1 MNRVALVAITKH
13 GAALA
18 GRLQAAWPESDV
30 YVAERFLPSVGPE
43 GAGSGKRI
51 PFPGSVK
58 AVLPAAFRG
67 YDGLVLFVSLGAV
80 VRLVAPLLQDKHTDP
95 AVVVIDDRAA
105 HAISVLSGHLGGAND
120 LARTA
125 AAVLGARPVIS
136 TASDVGGTIAVDLL
150 GREFGWTI
158 ATEHTV
164 TAVSAA
170 VVNEERVAVVREA
183 GEPDWWPADRPLPP
197 TIRLLPGAEEAAAA
211 LREGRIDAA
220 LIVTHRRL
228 GPEFADLLRRAVVYR
243 PRSLVVG
250 VGCNRGTSREEIAAA
265 VREVLAEAGLSEA
278 SVRNLATIDLKR
290 DEPGLVDFA
299 RARGWPLTCYPAA
312 ALNQVEFPNRS
323 ETVYRFTGA
332 YGVAEP
338 AALLSAGAKRL
349 LVEKVARGNVTL
361 AVAAVNFATEP
372 TRASQAET
380 EELQWTHS
388 QAASST

>member
-30 YVAERFLPSVGPE
+30 YVAERFLANVGPE
-43 GAGSGKRI
+43 GAGPGRRI

-58 AVLPAAFRG
+58 GALPGIFSG
-67 YDGLVLFVSLGAV
+67 YDGIVLFVSLGAV
-80 VRLVAPLLQDKHTDP
+80 VRLIAPLLGDKHNDP
-95 AVVVIDDRAA
+95 AVVVIDDRAV

-120 LARTA
+120 LAREA
-125 AAVLGARPVIS
+125 AAVLGARPVIT
-136 TASDVGGTIAVDLL
+136 TASDVGGTIAVDLF

-158 ATEHTV
+158 ETVATV

-170 VVNEERVAVVREA
+170 VVNEERVAVVQEA
-183 GEPDWWPADRPLPP
+183 GEPGWWPPDRPLPP
-197 TIRLLPGAEEAAAA
+197 AILPLRSAEEALSA

-243 PRSLVVG
+243 PRTLVVG

-265 VREVLAEAGLSEA
+265 VRAVLAEAGLSEA

-290 DEPGLVDFA
+290 DEPGLVEFA
-299 RARGWPLTCYPAA
+299 RSRGWPLTCYPAEV
-312 ALNQVEFPNRS
+312 LNQVEFPNRS

-338 AALLSAGAKRL
+338 AALLSAGAGRL

-361 AVAAVNFATEP
+361 AVAAVNFAANHNP
-372 TRASQAET
+372 SRAET
-380 EELQWTHS
+380 EESRWTHS